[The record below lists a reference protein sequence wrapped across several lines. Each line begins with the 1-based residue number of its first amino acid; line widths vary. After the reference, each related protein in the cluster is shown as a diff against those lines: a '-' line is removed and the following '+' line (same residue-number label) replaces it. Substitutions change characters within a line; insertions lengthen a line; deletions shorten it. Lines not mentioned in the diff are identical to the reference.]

1 MGRRNEVIHNRPHPK
16 RKLVPVVTVIAVLAF
31 GMACRRIE
39 DNDLTGR
46 FVFERD
52 SVRLELRLDPDHTYT
67 ETVTQARTQK
77 QASGTWRYWD
87 GPQNLSSLDVWVPFV
102 QPGSD
107 QIDLRQTLFSFQVV
121 PCGSKLCLGVS
132 DNDPALRFVKE

>member
-1 MGRRNEVIHNRPHPK
+1 LGRRSEVIHNRPHPK

-31 GMACRRIE
+31 GLACRRIE

-52 SVRLELRLDPDHTYT
+52 SVRLELRLNPDHTYT

-77 QASGTWRYWD
+77 QASGAWRT
-87 GPQNLSSLDVWVPFV
+87 GTVQNLSLVDVWVPFV

-107 QIDLRQTLFSFQVV
+107 HIDLRQTLFSFQVV

-132 DNDPALRFVKE
+132 DNDPALPFVKE